1 MPRGYNLSFKMLME
15 GVATPFKSA
24 NIICTP
30 NGVEMTINIF
40 ANKAVYDLKPKT
52 AVQIFYKDWI
62 GLPTQGW
69 RLLGDGFFSAI
80 VKEDNATEG
89 RMVAITCR
97 DFRMDIRK
105 APAYISYSGDEPL
118 GVLNMYAMQGLYDH
132 SIVKGSQLG
141 SVRNVGD
148 RSYENQLCSLSSI
161 MRYIAGTAYN
171 GGTGAKGVVAKNTT
185 PAATTTTPQNPS
197 VGYYGPFVTH
207 TPATATLSLFGAAA
221 PASSINVASQS
232 LSTNTVPGNTAQ
244 QTAQSIFGGTETTN
258 NQPNVP
264 NSPLKQSDPTKTVYE
279 SMADSYQSNEEGK
292 AKCGLFLDAFIRGL
306 WSEAV
311 GGTSIGVFTNKR
323 IRMDKRFLVP
333 SNRAGYNF
341 WNRMNAGVEVGGYM
355 MGDSRFTS
363 LEAAIMRCAGLFS
376 VRVYSCNT
384 PTLIPISEDKSASN
398 PYSSDPYAADVYN
411 HEPTVGKVIDFIIDK
426 SVRKNLVDNPN
437 NNFGAKYIL
446 NQTMLLPPME
456 FTAPPNCNVF
466 LPPFCNRVSW
476 QFDMDSDITR
486 GYYSVV
492 DSMSGYDST
501 QGLNR
506 LGVQVPNTLFDR
518 SETQSSL
525 YKGSSKIDQNG
536 RYKPPITLE
545 ERYKGVSVAYGQVNQ
560 DIAMDETVAELR
572 ANPGLVNKAKADQIK
587 AKHAALESGAAN
599 NYNNILNLSFSVANF
614 GDAAGKALDYANQ
627 LTDQKKA
634 EAAAQEVKKESSTT
648 NALRRHAI
656 IKYLNEK
663 YAGRILTVDMMF
675 NPYPICGFPG
685 MYVDDEE
692 AAGDQSAKT
701 AIGMVQQ
708 VKHIIVINPNSAEAS
723 TTVLMNNVRFIDEP
737 TDMDA
742 DGNAL
747 YMNATDHYAAR
758 ININTLLYGDKNY
771 HVADPVVQTGRV
783 LNSQAYDMAMLK
795 MPDNVYAKDFLSI
808 TAKSSLGGRSNIYYL
823 DKEYDP
829 QHICLF
835 YKKVFQ
841 HTNNSFM
848 IGSETGTD
856 ASGNGVLYFIYDT
869 MHEAVENMRANRRD
883 LLYDYNAAMLYVSR
897 NVCSADA
904 FYHGILGLSVLSED
918 DQGNQVFINKDGTTG
933 NEFDDSLIYDEYY
946 GVTTDKFF
954 SPESKYISQFGDV
967 STNDR
972 LTETI
977 KIKVTDKKG
986 KPVLDKNGKQKTQ
999 DVQKLIA
1006 PGLMAGPG
1014 EFSSILETVPVTAFI
1029 SERKTAVKQ
1038 YLVTAN
1044 QMAQGMR
1051 FSAPPEEV

>member
-15 GVATPFKSA
+15 GVLTPFKSA

-40 ANKAVYDLKPKT
+40 ANKLVYDLKPKT

-62 GLPTQGW
+62 DLPVKGW

-80 VKEDNATEG
+80 VKEDSSTEG

-105 APAYISYSGDEPL
+105 APAYLSYTGDEPL

-132 SIVKGSQLG
+132 SIVKGSKLG
-141 SVRNVGD
+141 AVRNVGD
-148 RSYENQLCSLSSI
+148 REYDNQLCSLSEL

-171 GGTGAKGVVAKNTT
+171 SGTTSKKAVAKNTT
-185 PAATTTTPQNPS
+185 PVDKNIPDAFAYHPPAQAVQVPS
-197 VGYYGPFVTH
+197 VGYIAKTTLLVVAQGAANVINKSKT
-207 TPATATLSLFGAAA
+207 TLLVVAQGAANVINKSNAVIQNAVGNILIPATTDLSGT
-221 PASSINVASQS
+221 SITKPDDS
-232 LSTNTVPGNTAQ
+232 
-244 QTAQSIFGGTETTN
+244 
-258 NQPNVP
+258 
-264 NSPLKQSDPTKTVYE
+264 TKTVYQT
-279 SMADSYQSNEEGK
+279 MADSFQNNEEGK

-341 WNRMNAGVEVGGYM
+341 WNRMNSSIEVGGYM

-363 LEAAIMRCAGLFS
+363 IEAAIMRCAGLFS

-384 PTLIPISEDKSASN
+384 PTLIPISEEKSASN

-411 HEPTVGKVIDFIIDK
+411 HEPTIGKVVDFIIDK
-426 SVRKNLVDNPN
+426 SVRQNLVDNLN

-446 NQTMLLPPME
+446 NQSMLLPPME

-466 LPPFCNRVSW
+466 LPPFCNRIAW

-492 DSMSGYDST
+492 DSMSGYNST

-506 LGVQVPNTLFDR
+506 LGIQVPNTLFDR

-525 YKGSSKIDQNG
+525 YKGTSKIDQYG

-587 AKHAALESGAAN
+587 AKHDALESGTTD
-599 NYNNILNLSFSVANF
+599 NYNKTVVLSQINVVGSTSAV
-614 GDAAGKALDYANQ
+614 GQALDYVNKLA
-627 LTDQKKA
+627 DQKNA
-634 EAAAQEVKKESSTT
+634 AAAAQEAKKESSTT

-663 YAGRILTVDMMF
+663 YAGRVVTIDMMF
-675 NPYPICGFPG
+675 NPFPTCGFPG
-685 MYVDDEE
+685 MYIDDEE
-692 AAGDQSAKT
+692 ANGDQSGKT
-701 AIGMVQQ
+701 VIGMVQQ

-747 YMNATDHYAAR
+747 YLGATNHYKAR

-771 HVADPVVQTGRV
+771 HVADPVIQTGRV
-783 LNSQAYDMAMLK
+783 LNSQAYDIAMLSL
-795 MPDNVYAKDFLSI
+795 PNPVYAKDFLSI
-808 TAKSSLGGRSNIYYL
+808 TAKSALGGRSNIYYL

-829 QHICLF
+829 QHVCLF

-841 HTNNSFM
+841 HTENSFM
-848 IGSETGTD
+848 IGSETGTPD
-856 ASGNGVLYFIYDT
+856 AGNGTLYFVYDT
-869 MHEAVENMRANRRD
+869 MHEAVEKLRENRKE

-904 FYHGILGLSVLSED
+904 FYHGILGLSVLNTD
-918 DQGNQVFINKDGTTG
+918 NKGNQTFINKKGING
-933 NEFDDSLIYDEYY
+933 QEFDDSDIRDEYY
-946 GVTTDKFF
+946 GVTTEKFNND
-954 SPESKYISQFGDV
+954 SSKYLRQNTDV
-967 STNDR
+967 INFDR
-972 LTETI
+972 
-977 KIKVTDKKG
+977 
-986 KPVLDKNGKQKTQ
+986 KTGR
-999 DVQKLIA
+999 VIP
-1006 PGLMAGPG
+1006 PGLMSKAG
-1014 EFSSILETVPVTAFI
+1014 EFSSILETTPVTAFI
-1029 SERKTAVKQ
+1029 SERKDAVKK
-1038 YLVTAN
+1038 YIALAN
-1044 QMAQGMR
+1044 QTAQGMR
-1051 FSAPPEEV
+1051 FSAPPSEA